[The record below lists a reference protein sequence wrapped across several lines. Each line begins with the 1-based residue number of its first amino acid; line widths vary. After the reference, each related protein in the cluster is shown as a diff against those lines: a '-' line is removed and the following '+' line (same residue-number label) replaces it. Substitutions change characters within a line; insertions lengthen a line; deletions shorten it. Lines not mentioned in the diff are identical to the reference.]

1 MPLPLLSA
9 LLVGINSVVSQ
20 TSNES
25 GGTTC
30 CSEIWKISL
39 SHCLFPYIVSF
50 IWYLVNHCQQLVHTI
65 LSHRKQRSSLQFTFP
80 SLYLGKLLTI
90 MFSLYNRGWHLNTL
104 HYIILLNTLRI
115 TQLALGFVHVDL
127 CVDVSVCMRMFFIF
141 LFSTYICLTLV
152 SRLFNL
158 VVFKIYLT

>member
-50 IWYLVNHCQQLVHTI
+50 IWYLVDHCQQLVHTI
-65 LSHRKQRSSLQFTFP
+65 LSRRKQWSSLQFTFP

-90 MFSLYNRGWHLNTL
+90 MFSLYNRGWHLYTS
-104 HYIILLNTLRI
+104 HYIILLKHVAHHSACARFCTC
-115 TQLALGFVHVDL
+115 GFV
-127 CVDVSVCMRMFFIF
+127 CGCVCMYAHVLHF
-141 LFSTYICLTLV
+141 LV
-152 SRLFNL
+152 QH
-158 VVFKIYLT
+158 IYLSSFSQSFV